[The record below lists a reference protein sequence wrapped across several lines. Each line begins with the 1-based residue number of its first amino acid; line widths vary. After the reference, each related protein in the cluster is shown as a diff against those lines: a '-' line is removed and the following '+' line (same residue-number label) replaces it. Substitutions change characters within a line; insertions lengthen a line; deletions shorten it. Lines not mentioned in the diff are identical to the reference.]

1 MVISHLLSFAV
12 TIVGR
17 SKKAVRGG

>member
-17 SKKAVRGG
+17 SKKAVRGS